1 MKARLPQGYGKQSQQ
16 QLMQQV
22 QQMQENMR
30 LKQEE
35 LENTEY
41 SVTSGGGMVELKM
54 TGKHQ
59 VTGLKINPDVVEKDD
74 VEMLEDLIAAAV
86 NEAVRGG
93 RSIGKGNGCAD
104 GRTEYTGAGSVTGRT
119 QKERESHYGI

>member
-41 SVTSGGGMVELKM
+41 IDGHRIAKEAGIKF
-54 TGKHQ
+54 
-59 VTGLKINPDVVEKDD
+59 GLFTEEGNIWDYYPYWHNWISFTLEAGAVVRTPEKYANF
-74 VEMLEDLIAAAV
+74 L
-86 NEAVRGG
+86 
-93 RSIGKGNGCAD
+93 
-104 GRTEYTGAGSVTGRT
+104 
-119 QKERESHYGI
+119 

>member
-41 SVTSGGGMVELKM
+41 SVTSPSCRASA
-54 TGKHQ
+54 GKAPRAWR
-59 VTGLKINPDVVEKDD
+59 I
-74 VEMLEDLIAAAV
+74 
-86 NEAVRGG
+86 R
-93 RSIGKGNGCAD
+93 C
-104 GRTEYTGAGSVTGRT
+104 
-119 QKERESHYGI
+119 

>member
-74 VEMLEDLIAAAV
+74 VEMLEDLIPAAV
-86 NEAVRGG
+86 NEAVRVVDEASEKEMGALTGG
-93 RSIGKGNGCAD
+93 LNIPGLGL
-104 GRTEYTGAGSVTGRT
+104 
-119 QKERESHYGI
+119 

>member
-22 QQMQENMR
+22 QKMQETMQK
-30 LKQEE
+30 KQEE
-35 LENTEY
+35 LESTEY

-54 TGKHQ
+54 TGKHE
-59 VTGLKINPDVVEKDD
+59 VTSIKINPDVVEKDD

-86 NEAVRGG
+86 NEAVRVVDEASDEAMNSLTGG
-93 RSIGKGNGCAD
+93 LNIPGLGL
-104 GRTEYTGAGSVTGRT
+104 
-119 QKERESHYGI
+119 

>member
-74 VEMLEDLIAAAV
+74 VEMLEASEKEMGALT
-86 NEAVRGG
+86 GG
-93 RSIGKGNGCAD
+93 LNIPGLGL
-104 GRTEYTGAGSVTGRT
+104 
-119 QKERESHYGI
+119 

>member
-54 TGKHQ
+54 TG
-59 VTGLKINPDVVEKDD
+59 N
-74 VEMLEDLIAAAV
+74 
-86 NEAVRGG
+86 
-93 RSIGKGNGCAD
+93 GKKYQTVCIKAI
-104 GRTEYTGAGSVTGRT
+104 
-119 QKERESHYGI
+119 SHALS

>member
-74 VEMLEDLIAAAV
+74 VEMLEDLIMAAINDGYAKADKV
-86 NEAVRGG
+86 YEEKMGKYGDMGSLGG
-93 RSIGKGNGCAD
+93 MI
-104 GRTEYTGAGSVTGRT
+104 
-119 QKERESHYGI
+119 

>member
-41 SVTSGGGMVELKM
+41 SVTSRAGVKASFSGAREQ
-54 TGKHQ
+54 HQ
-59 VTGLKINPDVVEKDD
+59 ALF
-74 VEMLEDLIAAAV
+74 AAM
-86 NEAVRGG
+86 N
-93 RSIGKGNGCAD
+93 
-104 GRTEYTGAGSVTGRT
+104 
-119 QKERESHYGI
+119 

>member
-30 LKQEE
+30 KKQEE

-41 SVTSGGGMVELKM
+41 SVTSGGGMVELSM
-54 TGKHQ
+54 SGKHQ
-59 VTGLKINPDVVEKDD
+59 VTKLTIHPDVVEKDD

-86 NEAVRGG
+86 NEAVRVVDEA
-93 RSIGKGNGCAD
+93 S
-104 GRTEYTGAGSVTGRT
+104 
-119 QKERESHYGI
+119 EREMGALTGGLSLPGMGL

>member
-35 LENTEY
+35 LENTE
-41 SVTSGGGMVELKM
+41 
-54 TGKHQ
+54 
-59 VTGLKINPDVVEKDD
+59 
-74 VEMLEDLIAAAV
+74 
-86 NEAVRGG
+86 
-93 RSIGKGNGCAD
+93 
-104 GRTEYTGAGSVTGRT
+104 
-119 QKERESHYGI
+119 

>member
-59 VTGLKINPDVVEKDD
+59 
-74 VEMLEDLIAAAV
+74 AAAV
-86 NEAVRGG
+86 NEAVRVVDEASEKEMGALTGG
-93 RSIGKGNGCAD
+93 LNIPGLGL
-104 GRTEYTGAGSVTGRT
+104 
-119 QKERESHYGI
+119 

>member
-1 MKARLPQGYGKQSQQ
+1 
-16 QLMQQV
+16 
-22 QQMQENMR
+22 MR

-86 NEAVRGG
+86 NEAVRVVDEASEKEMG
-93 RSIGKGNGCAD
+93 ALT
-104 GRTEYTGAGSVTGRT
+104 GRTEYSGAGSVTGRT

>member
-41 SVTSGGGMVELKM
+41 SVTSGGGMVELHSGSAASISM
-54 TGKHQ
+54 TSTESTSSTPP
-59 VTGLKINPDVVEKDD
+59 VTLTSLLK
-74 VEMLEDLIAAAV
+74 L
-86 NEAVRGG
+86 
-93 RSIGKGNGCAD
+93 
-104 GRTEYTGAGSVTGRT
+104 SVHFVFLTVL
-119 QKERESHYGI
+119 

>member
-1 MKARLPQGYGKQSQQ
+1 MKARLPQGYGKQNQQ

-59 VTGLKINPDVVEKDD
+59 VTSLKINPDVVEKDD

-86 NEAVRGG
+86 NEAVRVVDEASEQEMGALTGG
-93 RSIGKGNGCAD
+93 LNIPGLGL
-104 GRTEYTGAGSVTGRT
+104 
-119 QKERESHYGI
+119 